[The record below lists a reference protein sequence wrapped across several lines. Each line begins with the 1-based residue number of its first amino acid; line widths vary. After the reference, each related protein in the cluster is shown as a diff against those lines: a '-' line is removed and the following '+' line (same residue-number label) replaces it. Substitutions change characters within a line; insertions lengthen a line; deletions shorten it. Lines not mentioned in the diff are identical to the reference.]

1 MNLINIKQ
9 LYMKNYLSINNIYIG
24 KSIVLPESNPIIIVN
39 ISAKLL
45 DNE

>member
-1 MNLINIKQ
+1 MLGTESVTK
-9 LYMKNYLSINNIYIG
+9 SINNIYIG

>member
-1 MNLINIKQ
+1 MLGIESVTK
-9 LYMKNYLSINNIYIG
+9 SINNIYIG